1 VASCPTCGAPLQV
14 AGGGSPGHYNGQ
26 PPARLTLRA
35 GPGPAGTQVCLWG
48 DRPVE
53 VGKLAGK
60 QLLLPGR
67 LVSRNHC
74 RLIPSADGWAI
85 DDEGSTNGTFVNGHR
100 VRSQAL
106 AGGDVLRIGEYEFT
120 YDAGAR
126 AEGAGSPA
134 AEDQLDLLGVLNHTH
149 ARPSVAGRPPPPAKS
164 GGDEDFGLYDIVD
177 EPAPPPPPAR
187 HAPAYVTRI
196 NASSARPAPPPVPMH
211 FPAMT
216 CPACAR
222 TMSPGVL
229 ICTDCGIDLR
239 TGRALITSHGVDEN
253 VLQGNAETTVRV
265 ISWLIPFGLYPIASE
280 AFGARK
286 PYVIWAVAAL
296 TVLTSIIFWGYSQ
309 AAPLAAMDLELWAG
323 SPSASSLA
331 RLHGRS
337 ADEDDLDEA
346 LQQYLRPVGEFQ
358 PHQLITH
365 AFLHAGIMH
374 LAGNM
379 MFLMVFGT
387 RVNALLGQWKTAVL
401 YPLLAVIA
409 GGAWAL
415 SQRGEPPTAM
425 IGASG
430 AIMGL
435 AGMYIV
441 LFPVH
446 RVHNVIWLRLGLFTG
461 FRLLFKIFSLR
472 GYWVVLFYIAFDV
485 LFTAL
490 RLKDN
495 VAHWAHLGGFI
506 GGAVIAIGLLVSRQ
520 VNAHGGDLFSVI
532 LGRPA
537 WALIGK
543 PRAAP
548 AA

>member
-1 VASCPTCGAPLQV
+1 
-14 AGGGSPGHYNGQ
+14 
-26 PPARLTLRA
+26 
-35 GPGPAGTQVCLWG
+35 
-48 DRPVE
+48 
-53 VGKLAGK
+53 
-60 QLLLPGR
+60 
-67 LVSRNHC
+67 
-74 RLIPSADGWAI
+74 
-85 DDEGSTNGTFVNGHR
+85 
-100 VRSQAL
+100 
-106 AGGDVLRIGEYEFT
+106 
-120 YDAGAR
+120 
-126 AEGAGSPA
+126 
-134 AEDQLDLLGVLNHTH
+134 
-149 ARPSVAGRPPPPAKS
+149 
-164 GGDEDFGLYDIVD
+164 
-177 EPAPPPPPAR
+177 
-187 HAPAYVTRI
+187 
-196 NASSARPAPPPVPMH
+196 
-211 FPAMT
+211 
-216 CPACAR
+216 
-222 TMSPGVL
+222 
-229 ICTDCGIDLR
+229 
-239 TGRALITSHGVDEN
+239 
-253 VLQGNAETTVRV
+253 
-265 ISWLIPFGLYPIASE
+265 
-280 AFGARK
+280 
-286 PYVIWAVAAL
+286 
-296 TVLTSIIFWGYSQ
+296 
-309 AAPLAAMDLELWAG
+309 
-323 SPSASSLA
+323 
-331 RLHGRS
+331 
-337 ADEDDLDEA
+337 
-346 LQQYLRPVGEFQ
+346 
-358 PHQLITH
+358 
-365 AFLHAGIMH
+365 
-374 LAGNM
+374 

-415 SQRGEPPTAM
+415 SQRGEPPSAM

-532 LGRPA
+532 LGRRA

-543 PRAAP
+543 PRGAP